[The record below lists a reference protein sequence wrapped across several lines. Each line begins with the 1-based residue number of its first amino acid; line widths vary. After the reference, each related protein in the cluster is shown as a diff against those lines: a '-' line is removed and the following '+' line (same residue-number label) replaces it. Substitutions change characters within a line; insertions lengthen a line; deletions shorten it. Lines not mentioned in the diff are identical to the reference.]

1 MSRFLRF
8 AITLKQ
14 MKWHLGCTTIKKKEA
29 ASTMMKMLFAA
40 KTKAKVNIRSGSAKL
55 DKFLRALCV
64 GFQLIPALRIL
75 RWLGIALET
84 FFFRLF
90 CARSRFYCGL
100 LCQLQHWI
108 NIDSFLFLELW
119 NMDLRDWRI
128 FQDNNSIESRT
139 MGNSVTVSCWLT
151 WRFHESHL
159 GKLMLKV
166 KRVN

>member
-1 MSRFLRF
+1 MTFRVYNN
-8 AITLKQ
+8 
-14 MKWHLGCTTIKKKEA
+14 KKKEA

-90 CARSRFYCGL
+90 LRALSL
-100 LCQLQHWI
+100 L
-108 NIDSFLFLELW
+108 LW
-119 NMDLRDWRI
+119 
-128 FQDNNSIESRT
+128 F
-139 MGNSVTVSCWLT
+139 TVPASTL
-151 WRFHESHL
+151 
-159 GKLMLKV
+159 
-166 KRVN
+166 NQY